1 MDKINKIMTIIGD
14 TMELYNI
21 DDDTII
27 AVLYRLENELKE
39 LEEIK

>member
-27 AVLYRLENELKE
+27 AVLSRLENELKE

>member
-27 AVLYRLENELKE
+27 AVLHRLENELKE